1 MTYRGITRGNT
12 IEFDRPLPYPD
23 GQSVEVSVEPLPPPA
38 PAGSIEAILQAMS
51 EPPRLP
57 DADVDE
63 LEQAIADSRIP
74 VRHEG
79 LFDAA

>member
-38 PAGSIEAILQAMS
+38 PAMS